1 MIDRFAQIEPKV
13 LLAVRRYRYNG
24 REFDRT
30 EALRRRSSTAMPG
43 LQATVILGEDELG
56 RR

>member
-13 LLAVRRYRYNG
+13 LLAVRRYRYDG

-30 EALRRRSSTAMPG
+30 EALAEITAAMPTTRRR
-43 LQATVILGEDELG
+43 
-56 RR
+56 